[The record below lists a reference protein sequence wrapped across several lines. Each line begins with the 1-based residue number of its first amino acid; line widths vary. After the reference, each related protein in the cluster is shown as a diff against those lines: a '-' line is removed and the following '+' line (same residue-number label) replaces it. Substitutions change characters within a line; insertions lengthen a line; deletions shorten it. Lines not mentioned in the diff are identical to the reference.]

1 MRGGLVFFRGAGAA
15 ARAYL
20 ESDHSHADEY
30 YLADAGAVADWKAW
44 DSTGQERTSASLDG
58 TQYQAWVDW
67 LDPETGAERGVPRE
81 ETRISRDGE
90 VVTNPASPRF
100 VEMTVNCDKSLSVAA
115 ALDPAVSAALDQ
127 AQAAAGEAMNRYMA
141 QNSVTRVGSR
151 GAQRLVPV
159 ERMESVS
166 VVHRSSRAG
175 DPHRHVHVQWNTRVF
190 AEGKWRGLHTAATLK
205 QQGALRGVGEA
216 AINSDERLQSALA
229 GAGFSFDAA
238 TGKVTNLE
246 QQARSMSKRA
256 NQIEANRARFEADW
270 RRQNPAQ
277 EPDAAVRREWDQKAW
292 AFERPRKRQA
302 TENAEAKWVRELRD
316 DGLQVDGFKPVDRPA
331 AATLDQLDRE
341 AIAERVVTV
350 AGSKSSA
357 WSLADLEGH
366 VGVTVGQAGVR
377 ATPEEVT
384 VFARTI
390 AAEVAAKLPQLH
402 MDVPGQVPTW
412 VRHLTSERVQRI
424 ERELRE
430 SFTERGLDSGLAVD
444 ADAADVAGLNG
455 EQSIAARALATRA
468 PLVVV
473 EGAAGAGKTTM
484 LAAAR
489 DLAAA
494 DGLRFVVL
502 APTLRAANEA
512 ATSIG
517 AQASSVH
524 KLVHEHGFRWDDD
537 GRWSRLAVGDVDPT
551 TGAIYDGPAE
561 AFAVNADTRLV
572 IDEAGMIDQ
581 DLAHALMTVA
591 NENDAPLALV
601 GDRAQLPAIGRG
613 GVLDMAVA
621 AHPRPLDLSELYRFR
636 EEGYADLT
644 LQMRDR
650 AEPKALFDD
659 LEARGNIVVHAT
671 ADEAWEAITAD
682 VAARAEAGASV
693 AVAVATNDQATE
705 LNALV
710 QAAHADAGRTRQPAV
725 EVAGSDALTL
735 RVGDR
740 LMTRQNDA
748 GLGVANRDTWTV
760 DRVHRD
766 GSVSVS
772 EGAREARLPREYVEE
787 HTHLAY
793 ASTEYGVQGATVD
806 YGHGVV
812 TDSSSAQ
819 AVYVAATRGR
829 EHNALHIVAGD
840 RDEARDVFVT
850 AMNREGGDRGIE
862 AARQAAQRDLE
873 GVVLPEHDHDP
884 QVRAARL
891 AAEERVFQSEMRAWE
906 AAQDR
911 WQQRNP
917 DVPAS
922 EYPAAAAAAEVA
934 AVEATAAREILEN
947 TTAAEGVSTGT
958 EQWTN
963 DYTAVAQA
971 EAAADSASVFRRGAA
986 QKDAEAARSAFQA
999 RHQAAPAP
1007 TPTAAQKAAWA
1018 RRATAPGASARLDAA
1033 RAAEQAA
1040 IARRAKLLANPAPTA
1055 GKPAAPRPGTPQQ
1068 EAGKDAAFKARQ
1080 TSWNKQQEASKEPG
1094 AQHARTTQQQQQK
1107 APDKSPAP
1115 ER

>member
-44 DSTGQERTSASLDG
+44 DGAGAERTGASLDG
-58 TQYQAWVDW
+58 MQYQAWVDW
-67 LDPETGAERGVPRE
+67 LDPETGAERGVPRD
-81 ETRISRDGE
+81 ETRINRDGE
-90 VVTNPASPRF
+90 VVVNPASPRF
-100 VEMTVNCDKSLSVAA
+100 VELTVNCDKSLSVAA
-115 ALDPAVSAALDQ
+115 ALDPAVSEALDQ
-127 AQAAAGEAMNRYMA
+127 AQAASGEAMNRYMA
-141 QNSVTRVGSR
+141 QNSVTRIGPR
-151 GAQRLVPV
+151 GAQTFVPV
-159 ERMESVS
+159 ERLESVS

-216 AINSDERLQSALA
+216 AINSSERLQAALA
-229 GAGFSFDAA
+229 DAGFSFDAS

-246 QQARSMSKRA
+246 KHARTMSKRA
-256 NQIEANRARFEADW
+256 NQIEANRARFEAEW
-270 RRQNPAQ
+270 RRQNPSQ
-277 EPDAAVRREWDQKAW
+277 EPDATVQREWDQKAW
-292 AFERPRKRQA
+292 AHERPRKRQA
-302 TENAEAKWVRELRD
+302 TENAEAKWVRELHE
-316 DGLQVDGFKPVDRPA
+316 DGLQVDGFAPVDRPA
-331 AATLDQLDRE
+331 AATLDQLDRD
-341 AIAERVVTV
+341 AIAERVVTI
-350 AGSKSSA
+350 AGSKASA

-366 VGVTVGQAGVR
+366 LGVTVGQAGVR

-390 AAEVAAKLPQLH
+390 AVEVAATLPQLR
-402 MDVPGQVPTW
+402 MDVTGQVPTW

-424 ERELRE
+424 ERELRAG
-430 SFTERGLDSGLAVD
+430 FTERGLNSGLPIDVD
-444 ADAADVAGLNG
+444 ASDVAGLNG
-455 EQSIAARALATRA
+455 EQSTAARALATRA

-494 DGLRFVVL
+494 DGLHFVVL

-512 ATSIG
+512 ASSLG
-517 AQASSVH
+517 AHASSVH

-537 GRWSRLAVGDVDPT
+537 GRWSRLAVGDVDQA
-551 TGAIYDGPAE
+551 TGAVYNGPSE
-561 AFAVNADTRLV
+561 AFAVTANTRLV

-591 NENDAPLALV
+591 DENGAPLALV

-650 AEPKALFDD
+650 TEPKALFDD
-659 LEARGNIVVHAT
+659 LEARGNLVVHST
-671 ADEAWEAITAD
+671 AEEAWEAITAD
-682 VAARAEAGASV
+682 VTARAEAGASV
-693 AVAVATNDQATE
+693 AVAVATNEQATK

-710 QAAHADAGRTRQPAV
+710 QAAHAEAGRTRQPVV
-725 EVAGSDALTL
+725 EVAGADALTL

-740 LMTRQNDA
+740 LMTRQNDT

-766 GSVSVS
+766 GSMTVSD
-772 EGAREARLPREYVEE
+772 GAREARLPRKYVEE
-787 HTHLAY
+787 NTHLAY

-840 RDEARDVFVT
+840 RGEARDVFVS
-850 AMNREGGDRGIE
+850 AMTREGGDRGID
-862 AARQAAQRDLE
+862 AARAAAQRDLE
-873 GVVLPEHDHDP
+873 GVVLPTHDHDP

-906 AAQDR
+906 AARER
-911 WQQRNP
+911 WQQANL
-917 DVPAS
+917 DVPVS
-922 EYPAAAAAAEVA
+922 DYPAAAAAAEVA
-934 AVEATAAREILEN
+934 AVDATAAREILEN
-947 TTAAEGVSTGT
+947 TTAAEGVTAGEQQWST
-958 EQWTN
+958 
-963 DYTAVAQA
+963 DYAAVARA
-971 EAAADSASVFRRGAA
+971 ESAAQTASAFRRSAA
-986 QKDAEAARSAFQA
+986 QKDAEAARSRFQTT
-999 RHQAAPAP
+999 HKTAPAP
-1007 TPTAAQKAAWA
+1007 TAPAALKAAWA
-1018 RRATAPGASARLDAA
+1018 RAATRPGASARLDAA
-1033 RAAEQAA
+1033 RAAEQSA
-1040 IARRAKLLANPAPTA
+1040 IARRARLLGNPAPSA
-1055 GKPAAPRPGTPQQ
+1055 GAPTAPRPGTPQQ
-1068 EAGKDAAFKARQ
+1068 EAGKDATFKAR
-1080 TSWNKQQEASKEPG
+1080 TASWKKQQDALSERGASSTR
-1094 AQHARTTQQQQQK
+1094 ANQTQVV
-1107 APDKSPAP
+1107 PTKSPTA
-1115 ER
+1115 EL